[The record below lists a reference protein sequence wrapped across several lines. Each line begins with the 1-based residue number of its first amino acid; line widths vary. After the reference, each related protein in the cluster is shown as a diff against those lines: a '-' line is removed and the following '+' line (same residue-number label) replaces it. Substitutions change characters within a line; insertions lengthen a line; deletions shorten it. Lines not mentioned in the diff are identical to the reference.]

1 MVRMLPCLARRCGLL
16 LAAALAAPPAPLV
29 PPAKIPPPTQVPA
42 PAQAPAPAPAVAPAP
57 PAATTPPAAPGQ
69 VHPLRATTPACGAT
83 LEIEVRDLP
92 REAAD
97 AAIQAAAAEV
107 LELERMTDP
116 GRLDGELGALNA
128 AAGKGPRRLDPR
140 LFAALTRTLD
150 FCLWSEGKQGP
161 LARDLHRLWG
171 RGAEAP
177 LAESPSPEL
186 LRQATAA
193 AACQHL
199 ALDPR
204 RQTAALDAGSAI
216 DLIDFNAGMA
226 VDRVI
231 EVLRQHGSA
240 NAFAQL
246 GAVRRG
252 IGGGRD
258 GRGWMIDLPA
268 MGGLPEPLGRVFLRN
283 QALAMVSRDDHP
295 LRVAGQ
301 LLPPFLDQRSGQPAT
316 EGVFAT
322 LAVAELALDAQALAA
337 TLAITG
343 TREGELLMGSIR
355 PRPSILWLMG
365 SGTGIPLLVPYR
377 WTEVPRR

>member
-16 LAAALAAPPAPLV
+16 LAAALTAPPAPLV

-42 PAQAPAPAPAVAPAP
+42 PTQIPPPAPVPAPAPAAASAP
-57 PAATTPPAAPGQ
+57 PAVPGQ
-69 VHPLRATTPACGAT
+69 VHPLRATTPAFGAT
-83 LEIEVRDLP
+83 FEIEVRDLP

-97 AAIQAAAAEV
+97 TAIQAAAAEV
-107 LELERMTDP
+107 GELERMTDP
-116 GRLDGELGALNA
+116 GRLDGELAALNA

-140 LFAALTRTLD
+140 LFAALARALD
-150 FCLWSEGKQGP
+150 FCLWSEGKEGP

-171 RGAEAP
+171 RGGESPLTEAP
-177 LAESPSPEL
+177 SPDL

-199 ALDPR
+199 TLDPR
-204 RQTAALDAGSAI
+204 RQTAALDAGSAL
-216 DLIDFNAGMA
+216 DLVDFGAGMT

-246 GAVRRG
+246 GGVRRG

-268 MGGLPEPLGRVFLRN
+268 MGGLPEPLGRIFLRN
-283 QALAMVSRDDHP
+283 QSLAMVSRDDHP

-301 LLPPFLDQRSGQPAT
+301 LLPPFVDQRSGQPAA